1 MSILQWLTD
10 VVTALRQSLPAALG
24 AAALLAAGWLLARLL
39 QALSARLV
47 ARGLGRVERRLG
59 LRHAVADTEAPAMLS
74 RVVAAFVFWLVL
86 LFFVAAALESLGLE
100 VVSGVVN
107 RLAYYLPN
115 VLGAVVVLVGGA
127 VLAKVLRGIATTAAR
142 SAGIVRSDEVGRLV
156 RAAVLLVASVV
167 ALDQVG
173 VDAQLLVILL
183 AVVVGAGVGGASLA
197 FGLGARTSV
206 SNIIASYYLS
216 QTYRVGQ
223 TIRVGDLEGTIVRT
237 TPTAVLL
244 DTADGQALIPARL
257 FSDEVTMLVA
267 GGS

>member
-1 MSILQWLTD
+1 MSISQWLTE
-10 VVTALRQSLPAALG
+10 VITALRQSLPAFLG
-24 AAALLAAGWLLARLL
+24 AAALLAAGWLLARVLR
-39 QALSARLV
+39 ALSARLV
-47 ARGLGRVERRLG
+47 GHGLGRVERRWG
-59 LRHAVADTEAPAMLS
+59 LHQAVADTDARSMLS
-74 RVVAAFVFWLVL
+74 RVVSAFVFWLVL

-127 VLAKVLRGIATTAAR
+127 VLAKVLRGLATTAAK
-142 SAGIVRSDEVGRLV
+142 SAGIVRADEVGRLA
-156 RAAVLLVASVV
+156 RWGVLLIASVV

-183 AVVVGAGVGGASLA
+183 AVVVGASVGGASLA
-197 FGLGARTSV
+197 FGLGARRSV
-206 SNIIASYYLS
+206 ANIIASYYLR

-223 TIRVGDLEGTIVRT
+223 RIRVGDVVGTILRT
-237 TPTAVLL
+237 TPTGVLL
-244 DTADGQALIPARL
+244 DTGDGQALVPAGR
-257 FSDEVTMLVA
+257 FSEEVTVLLA

>member
-1 MSILQWLTD
+1 MSIPQWLTE
-10 VVTALRQSLPAALG
+10 VITSVRQSLPTLVGAVALV
-24 AAALLAAGWLLARLL
+24 AVGWLVARLL
-39 QALSARLV
+39 KAVSARLV
-47 ARGLGRVERRLG
+47 GRGLHGVERRWG
-59 LRHAVADTEAPAMLS
+59 LHHAVADTDARSTLS
-74 RVVAAFVFWLVL
+74 RVVSTFVFWLVL

-183 AVVVGAGVGGASLA
+183 AVVVGAAVGGASLA
-197 FGLGARTSV
+197 FGLGARASV

-216 QTYRVGQ
+216 QTYRIGQ
-223 TIRVGDLEGTIVRT
+223 TVRVGDLVGTIIRT
-237 TPTAVLL
+237 TPTSVLL
-244 DTADGQALIPARL
+244 DTADGQALIPARR
-257 FSDEVTMLVA
+257 FSDEVTVLIA
-267 GGS
+267 GGQ